1 VARGADHSSHFEIAM
16 RTLPRELRTLVPCLL
31 LALTAAAAGAQ
42 SAPKR
47 PADAAA
53 EIAAIGRVAADFSQR
68 YMRGD
73 AQGMAQLYTE
83 NGVIFPGGRPM
94 IRGRDAIAGYWTL
107 PAGTTV
113 VEHKTTADSI
123 IVVGNTAY
131 DYGTFR
137 ARNAKDGQ
145 SGNVGY
151 GKYVIVWQR
160 QPDGK
165 WLMHLDIW
173 NNSPAPQN

>member
-1 VARGADHSSHFEIAM
+1 M
-16 RTLPRELRTLVPCLL
+16 RTPLHALRFFIPCLL
-31 LALTAAAAGAQ
+31 LTTAVGIGGAQ

-47 PADAAA
+47 PTDAA
-53 EIAAIGRVAADFSQR
+53 EIAAIGRVGAEFSQR
-68 YMRGD
+68 YMKGD

-83 NGVIFPGGRPM
+83 NGAIFPGGRPI
-94 IRGRDAIAGYWTL
+94 IRGREAIAAYWTL
-107 PAGTTV
+107 PPGTTV

-137 ARNAKDGQ
+137 ARQAKDGQ
-145 SGNVGY
+145 PGNVGY

-160 QPDGK
+160 QTDGR

-173 NNSPAPQN
+173 NSSPPPQD